1 MSISIRES
9 SSGEEV
15 ARHDRKPMRS
25 KAPIPL
31 ARLPVSSMDNDNA
44 RRPSRAFL
52 KRLLR
57 IRSGRFGL
65 FLVLVLVLLSLLAP
79 LVVPFSPLAMN
90 RGDEFA
96 PPSAR
101 YIFGTDQFGR
111 DIFSRVLYGG
121 RISLLVGFGSIGVA
135 ALIGVGTG
143 LLAGYLLGMVD
154 TAIMRLW
161 DVLLAF
167 PNIFLGI
174 AVVAV
179 LGPGPLVSA
188 LAIAVMNMP
197 HFSRI
202 ARAAVIA
209 EKQKEYVE
217 AARAI
222 GASDGRIVIK
232 SILPNT
238 IPPLLAQIATAI
250 PRAILLEA
258 SLSFLGLGTQP
269 PRPSWGSMLED
280 SREFLSR
287 APWYGLFPG
296 LVLFLLVLGQIFL
309 ANAIRDLLDP
319 TRQNIE

>member
-1 MSISIRES
+1 MDDDNVR
-9 SSGEEV
+9 
-15 ARHDRKPMRS
+15 RS
-25 KAPIPL
+25 
-31 ARLPVSSMDNDNA
+31 
-44 RRPSRAFL
+44 SRAFL

-65 FLVLVLVLLSLLAP
+65 LLVLVLVLLSLLAP
-79 LVVPFSPLAMN
+79 LVIPFSPLEMN
-90 RGDEFA
+90 RGDEFD

-135 ALIGVGTG
+135 ALIGVGSG

-179 LGPGPLVSA
+179 LGPGSLVSA
-188 LAIAVMNMP
+188 LAIAIMNMP

-209 EKQKEYVE
+209 EKEKEYVE

-222 GASDGRIVIK
+222 GAGDGRIIFK
-232 SILPNT
+232 TILPNT

-269 PRPSWGSMLED
+269 PRPSWGNMLED
-280 SREFLSR
+280 SREFLRR

-296 LVLFLLVLGQIFL
+296 LALFLLVLGLIFL
-309 ANAIRDLLDP
+309 SNAIRDLLDP
-319 TRQNIE
+319 TRQHIE

>member
-1 MSISIRES
+1 MTAAD
-9 SSGEEV
+9 EV
-15 ARHDRKPMRS
+15 EGAYS
-25 KAPIPL
+25 ASEAAGLPL
-31 ARLPVSSMDNDNA
+31 DADNA
-44 RRPSRAFL
+44 RRPSRVFL
-52 KRLLR
+52 QRLLR
-57 IRSGRFGL
+57 SGSGRFGL
-65 FLVLVLVLLSLLAP
+65 FLVLALVLLSLFAP
-79 LVVPFSPLAMN
+79 LVVPFSPLEMN

-96 PPSAR
+96 PPSVR

-121 RISLLVGFGSIGVA
+121 RISLLVGYGSIGVA
-135 ALIGVGTG
+135 ALIGVGSG

-179 LGPGPLVSA
+179 LGPGSLVSA
-188 LAIAVMNMP
+188 LAIAIMNMP

-217 AARAI
+217 AARVI

-269 PRPSWGSMLED
+269 PRPSWGNMLED

-287 APWYGLFPG
+287 APWYGFFPG
-296 LVLFLLVLGQIFL
+296 FALFLLVLGLIFL

-319 TRQNIE
+319 TRQNMD

>member
-1 MSISIRES
+1 MTVVD
-9 SSGEEV
+9 EV
-15 ARHDRKPMRS
+15 GSAYSASEAAGFP
-25 KAPIPL
+25 
-31 ARLPVSSMDNDNA
+31 MDNDNA

-57 IRSGRFGL
+57 SRSGRFGL
-65 FLVLVLVLLSLLAP
+65 FLVIVLVLLSLLAP
-79 LVVPFSPLAMN
+79 LVVPFSPLEMN
-90 RGDEFA
+90 RGDEFV

-174 AVVAV
+174 VVVAV

-258 SLSFLGLGTQP
+258 SLSFLGLGTQH
-269 PRPSWGSMLED
+269 PRPSWGNMLED

-296 LVLFLLVLGQIFL
+296 LALFLLVLGLIFL
-309 ANAIRDLLDP
+309 ANAIRDILDP
-319 TRQNIE
+319 TSQNIE

>member
-1 MSISIRES
+1 MTAADEVEGAHSA
-9 SSGEEV
+9 SG
-15 ARHDRKPMRS
+15 AADF
-25 KAPIPL
+25 
-31 ARLPVSSMDNDNA
+31 SMDNDYA
-44 RRPSRAFL
+44 RRPSHAFL
-52 KRLLR
+52 KQLLR
-57 IRSGRFGL
+57 SRSGRFGL
-65 FLVLVLVLLSLLAP
+65 SLVLVLVLLSLCAP
-79 LVVPFSPLAMN
+79 LVVPFTPLEMN
-90 RGDEFA
+90 RGDEFD
-96 PPSAR
+96 PPSTR

-111 DIFSRVLYGG
+111 DIFTRVLYGG
-121 RISLLVGFGSIGVA
+121 RISLLVGFGSIAVA
-135 ALIGVGTG
+135 ALIGVGSG
-143 LLAGYLLGMVD
+143 LLAGYLLGLAD
-154 TAIMRLW
+154 TAIMRIW

-217 AARAI
+217 AARAL

-258 SLSFLGLGTQP
+258 SLSFLGLGTQHP
-269 PRPSWGSMLED
+269 LPSWGNMLED
-280 SREFLSR
+280 SRDFLWR

-296 LVLFLLVLGQIFL
+296 LALFLLVLGLIFL
-309 ANAIRDLLDP
+309 ANAIRDILDP
-319 TRQNIE
+319 TSQNIE

>member
-1 MSISIRES
+1 
-9 SSGEEV
+9 
-15 ARHDRKPMRS
+15 
-25 KAPIPL
+25 
-31 ARLPVSSMDNDNA
+31 MDIDNA
-44 RRPSRAFL
+44 SGPSRSFL
-52 KRLLR
+52 RRLLR
-57 IRSGRFGL
+57 SRSGCFGL
-65 FLVLVLVLLSLLAP
+65 TLVLVLVLLSLLAP
-79 LVVPFSPLAMN
+79 LVVSSSPLEMN

-111 DIFSRVLYGG
+111 DIFSRILYGG
-121 RISLLVGFGSIGVA
+121 RISLLVGYGSIGVA
-135 ALIGVGTG
+135 ALIGVGSG
-143 LLAGYLLGMVD
+143 LLAGYLLGVVD
-154 TAIMRLW
+154 SAIMRLW

-179 LGPGPLVSA
+179 LGPGSLVSA
-188 LAIAVMNMP
+188 LAIAIMNMP

-222 GASDGRIVIK
+222 GASSGRIIIK

-269 PRPSWGSMLED
+269 PRPSWGNMLED
-280 SREFLSR
+280 SREFLWR

-296 LVLFLLVLGQIFL
+296 LALFLLVLGLIFL
-309 ANAIRDLLDP
+309 ADAIRDLLDP

>member
-1 MSISIRES
+1 MN
-9 SSGEEV
+9 
-15 ARHDRKPMRS
+15 
-25 KAPIPL
+25 
-31 ARLPVSSMDNDNA
+31 NDNA
-44 RRPSRAFL
+44 GRPPRAFL

-57 IRSGRFGL
+57 SRSGRFGL
-65 FLVLVLVLLSLLAP
+65 CLVLVLVLLSLLAP
-79 LVVPFSPLAMN
+79 LLLPFSPLEMN
-90 RGDEFA
+90 RGDEFD

-111 DIFSRVLYGG
+111 DIFTRVLYGG
-121 RISLLVGFGSIGVA
+121 RSSLLVGFGSIGVA

-154 TAIMRLW
+154 TAVMRLW

-179 LGPGPLVSA
+179 LGPGQLVSA
-188 LAIAVMNMP
+188 LAIAAMNMP
-197 HFSRI
+197 YFSRI

-209 EKQKEYVE
+209 EKEKEYVE

-222 GASDGRIVIK
+222 GAGDGRIIIN

-238 IPPLLAQIATAI
+238 IPPLLAQIAIAI

-269 PRPSWGSMLED
+269 PRPSWGNMLED
-280 SREFLSR
+280 SRDFLWR
-287 APWYGLFPG
+287 APWYGLYPG
-296 LVLFLLVLGQIFL
+296 LALFLLVLGLIFL

-319 TRQNIE
+319 TLQNIE

>member
-1 MSISIRES
+1 
-9 SSGEEV
+9 
-15 ARHDRKPMRS
+15 MRS

-57 IRSGRFGL
+57 SRSGRFGL

-79 LVVPFSPLAMN
+79 LVVPFSPLEMN

-269 PRPSWGSMLED
+269 PRPSWGNMLED

-296 LVLFLLVLGQIFL
+296 LVLFLLVLGLIFL

>member
-1 MSISIRES
+1 
-9 SSGEEV
+9 
-15 ARHDRKPMRS
+15 
-25 KAPIPL
+25 
-31 ARLPVSSMDNDNA
+31 MDNELD

-57 IRSGRFGL
+57 SRSGRFGL
-65 FLVLVLVLLSLLAP
+65 TLVLVLVLLSLLSP
-79 LVVPFSPLAMN
+79 LVAPFTPLEMN
-90 RGDEFA
+90 RGDEFE

-101 YIFGTDQFGR
+101 YVFGTDQFGR
-111 DIFSRVLYGG
+111 DIFSRVLHGG

-143 LLAGYLLGMVD
+143 LLAGYLLGWVD
-154 TAIMRLW
+154 SAVMRLW

-179 LGPGPLVSA
+179 LGPGSLVSA
-188 LAIAVMNMP
+188 LAIAAMNMP

-202 ARAAVIA
+202 TRAAVIA

-217 AARAI
+217 AARAM
-222 GASDGRIVIK
+222 GASDGRIAIM

-269 PRPSWGSMLED
+269 PRPSWGNMLED
-280 SREFLSR
+280 SRDFLWR
-287 APWYGLFPG
+287 APWYGLYPG
-296 LVLFLLVLGQIFL
+296 LALFLLVLGLIFL

>member
-1 MSISIRES
+1 MSAA
-9 SSGEEV
+9 EEV
-15 ARHDRKPMRS
+15 ESAYS
-25 KAPIPL
+25 AGE
-31 ARLPVSSMDNDNA
+31 AAVLPVDDDNA
-44 RRPSRAFL
+44 RHPSRAFL
-52 KRLLR
+52 QRLLR
-57 IRSGRFGL
+57 SRSGRFGL
-65 FLVLVLVLLSLLAP
+65 FLVLVLVLLSLFAP
-79 LVVPFSPLAMN
+79 LVVAFSPLEMN
-90 RGDEFA
+90 RGDEFE

-121 RISLLVGFGSIGVA
+121 RISLLVGYGSVGVA
-135 ALIGVGTG
+135 ALIGVGSG
-143 LLAGYLLGMVD
+143 LLAGYLLGMTD

-179 LGPGPLVSA
+179 LGPGQLVSA
-188 LAIAVMNMP
+188 LAIAIMNMP

-222 GASDGRIVIK
+222 GAGDGRIVIK

-238 IPPLLAQIATAI
+238 IPPLLAQVATAI

-269 PRPSWGSMLED
+269 PRPSWGNMLED

-287 APWYGLFPG
+287 APWYGFFPG
-296 LVLFLLVLGQIFL
+296 LALFLLVLGLIFL

-319 TRQNIE
+319 THQNIE

>member
-1 MSISIRES
+1 MTAIDEV
-9 SSGEEV
+9 EV
-15 ARHDRKPMRS
+15 AYSRSEAAGLSLGNDHARH
-25 KAPIPL
+25 
-31 ARLPVSSMDNDNA
+31 
-44 RRPSRAFL
+44 PSRAFL
-52 KRLLR
+52 RRLLR
-57 IRSGRFGL
+57 SRSGRFGL
-65 FLVLVLVLLSLLAP
+65 FLVLVLVLLSLFAP
-79 LVVPFSPLAMN
+79 LVVGFSPLEMN
-90 RGDEFA
+90 RGDEFE

-121 RISLLVGFGSIGVA
+121 RISLLVGYGSVGVA
-135 ALIGVGTG
+135 ALIGVGSG

-179 LGPGPLVSA
+179 LGPGQLVSA
-188 LAIAVMNMP
+188 LAISIMNMP

-222 GASDGRIVIK
+222 GASDGRIVIR

-269 PRPSWGSMLED
+269 PRPSWGNMLED
-280 SREFLSR
+280 SREFLWR
-287 APWYGLFPG
+287 APWYGFFPG
-296 LVLFLLVLGQIFL
+296 LALFLLVLGLIFL

>member
-1 MSISIRES
+1 
-9 SSGEEV
+9 
-15 ARHDRKPMRS
+15 
-25 KAPIPL
+25 
-31 ARLPVSSMDNDNA
+31 MDNDNA
-44 RRPSRAFL
+44 GRSSHAFL
-52 KRLLR
+52 KRLLG

-65 FLVLVLVLLSLLAP
+65 LLVLVLVLLSLLAP
-79 LVVPFSPLAMN
+79 LAVPFSPLEMN

-135 ALIGVGTG
+135 ALIGVGSG
-143 LLAGYLLGMVD
+143 LLAGYFLGMVD

-179 LGPGPLVSA
+179 LGPGSLVSA
-188 LAIAVMNMP
+188 LAIAIMNMP

-222 GASDGRIVIK
+222 GASSGRIVIM

-269 PRPSWGSMLED
+269 PRPSWGNMLED
-280 SREFLSR
+280 SREFLRR

-296 LVLFLLVLGQIFL
+296 LALFLLVLGLIFL
-309 ANAIRDLLDP
+309 SNAIRDLLDP

>member
-1 MSISIRES
+1 MNNELD
-9 SSGEEV
+9 G
-15 ARHDRKPMRS
+15 
-25 KAPIPL
+25 
-31 ARLPVSSMDNDNA
+31 
-44 RRPSRAFL
+44 RPSRAFL

-57 IRSGRFGL
+57 SRSGRFGL
-65 FLVLVLVLLSLLAP
+65 TLVLILVLLSLLAP
-79 LVVPFSPLAMN
+79 LVGPFSPLEMN
-90 RGDEFA
+90 RGDEFE

-101 YIFGTDQFGR
+101 YLFGTDQFGR
-111 DIFSRVLYGG
+111 DIFSRVLHGG

-143 LLAGYLLGMVD
+143 LLAGYLLGLVD
-154 TAIMRLW
+154 SAVMRLQ

-179 LGPGPLVSA
+179 LGPGSLVSA
-188 LAIAVMNMP
+188 LAIAAMNMP

-202 ARAAVIA
+202 TRAAVIA

-217 AARAI
+217 AARAM
-222 GASDGRIVIK
+222 GASDGRIAIM

-238 IPPLLAQIATAI
+238 IPPLLAQVATAI

-269 PRPSWGSMLED
+269 PRPSWGNMLED
-280 SREFLSR
+280 SRDFLWR
-287 APWYGLFPG
+287 APWYGLYPG
-296 LVLFLLVLGQIFL
+296 LALFLLVLGLIFL

>member
-1 MSISIRES
+1 
-9 SSGEEV
+9 
-15 ARHDRKPMRS
+15 
-25 KAPIPL
+25 
-31 ARLPVSSMDNDNA
+31 MDNKFD
-44 RRPSRAFL
+44 RRPSHAIL

-57 IRSGRFGL
+57 SGSGRFGL
-65 FLVLVLVLLSLLAP
+65 TLVLVLVLLSLLAP
-79 LVVPFSPLAMN
+79 LVVPFSPLEMN
-90 RGDEFA
+90 RGDEFE

-101 YIFGTDQFGR
+101 YVFGTDQFGR
-111 DIFSRVLYGG
+111 DIFSRVLHGG
-121 RISLLVGFGSIGVA
+121 RISLFVGFGSIGVA

-143 LLAGYLLGMVD
+143 LLAGYLLGWVD
-154 TAIMRLW
+154 SAVMRLW

-179 LGPGPLVSA
+179 LGPGSLVSA
-188 LAIAVMNMP
+188 LAIAAMNMP

-202 ARAAVIA
+202 TRAAVIA

-217 AARAI
+217 AARAM
-222 GASDGRIVIK
+222 GASDGRIAIM

-269 PRPSWGSMLED
+269 PRPSWGNMLED
-280 SREFLSR
+280 SRDFLWR
-287 APWYGLFPG
+287 APWYGLYPG
-296 LVLFLLVLGQIFL
+296 LALFLLVLGLIFL

>member
-1 MSISIRES
+1 
-9 SSGEEV
+9 
-15 ARHDRKPMRS
+15 
-25 KAPIPL
+25 
-31 ARLPVSSMDNDNA
+31 MDNKLD

-57 IRSGRFGL
+57 SRSGRFGL
-65 FLVLVLVLLSLLAP
+65 TLVLVLVLLSLLAP
-79 LVVPFSPLAMN
+79 LVAPFTPLEMN
-90 RGDEFA
+90 RGDEFE

-101 YIFGTDQFGR
+101 YVFGTDQFGR
-111 DIFSRVLYGG
+111 DIFSRVLHGG

-143 LLAGYLLGMVD
+143 LLAGYLLGWVD
-154 TAIMRLW
+154 SAVMRLW

-179 LGPGPLVSA
+179 LGPGSLVSA
-188 LAIAVMNMP
+188 LAIAAMNMP

-202 ARAAVIA
+202 TRAAVIA

-217 AARAI
+217 AARAM
-222 GASDGRIVIK
+222 GASDGRIAIM

-269 PRPSWGSMLED
+269 PRPSWGNMLED
-280 SREFLSR
+280 SRDFLWR
-287 APWYGLFPG
+287 APWYGLYPG
-296 LVLFLLVLGQIFL
+296 LALFLLVLGLIFL

>member
-1 MSISIRES
+1 MTAAD
-9 SSGEEV
+9 EV
-15 ARHDRKPMRS
+15 GGARSVSEAAGFRLRTRIMPGVPH
-25 KAPIPL
+25 AP
-31 ARLPVSSMDNDNA
+31 
-44 RRPSRAFL
+44 FL
-52 KRLLR
+52 KRPLR
-57 IRSGRFGL
+57 SRSGSFGL
-65 FLVLVLVLLSLLAP
+65 FLVLVLVLLSLCAP
-79 LVVPFSPLAMN
+79 LVAPFSPLEMN

-96 PPSAR
+96 PPSDR

-121 RISLLVGFGSIGVA
+121 RISLLVGYGSIGVA
-135 ALIGVGTG
+135 ALIGVGSG
-143 LLAGYLLGMVD
+143 LIAGYLLGMVD

-222 GASDGRIVIK
+222 GASDGRIVINT
-232 SILPNT
+232 ILPNT
-238 IPPLLAQIATAI
+238 VPPLLAQIATAI

-269 PRPSWGSMLED
+269 PLPSWGNMLED
-280 SREFLSR
+280 SREFLRR

-296 LVLFLLVLGQIFL
+296 LALFLLVLGLIFL
-309 ANAIRDLLDP
+309 SSAIRDHLDP
-319 TRQNIE
+319 TRQHIE

>member
-1 MSISIRES
+1 M
-9 SSGEEV
+9 
-15 ARHDRKPMRS
+15 
-25 KAPIPL
+25 
-31 ARLPVSSMDNDNA
+31 
-44 RRPSRAFL
+44 
-52 KRLLR
+52 
-57 IRSGRFGL
+57 
-65 FLVLVLVLLSLLAP
+65 
-79 LVVPFSPLAMN
+79 
-90 RGDEFA
+90 
-96 PPSAR
+96 
-101 YIFGTDQFGR
+101 
-111 DIFSRVLYGG
+111 
-121 RISLLVGFGSIGVA
+121 GFGSIGVA
-135 ALIGVGTG
+135 ALIGVGSG
-143 LLAGYLLGMVD
+143 LLAGYFLGMVD

-179 LGPGPLVSA
+179 LGPGSLVSA
-188 LAIAVMNMP
+188 LAIAIMNMP

-217 AARAI
+217 AARAV
-222 GASDGRIVIK
+222 GASSGRIVIM

-269 PRPSWGSMLED
+269 PRPSWGNMLED
-280 SREFLSR
+280 SREFLRR

-296 LVLFLLVLGQIFL
+296 LALFLLVLGLIFL
-309 ANAIRDLLDP
+309 SNAIRDLLDP

>member
-1 MSISIRES
+1 
-9 SSGEEV
+9 
-15 ARHDRKPMRS
+15 
-25 KAPIPL
+25 
-31 ARLPVSSMDNDNA
+31 MDNKFD
-44 RRPSRAFL
+44 RRPSNAIL

-57 IRSGRFGL
+57 SGSGRFGL
-65 FLVLVLVLLSLLAP
+65 TLVLVLVLLSLLAP
-79 LVVPFSPLAMN
+79 LVVPFSPLEMN
-90 RGDEFA
+90 RGDEFE

-101 YIFGTDQFGR
+101 YVFGTDQFGR
-111 DIFSRVLYGG
+111 DIFSRVLHGG
-121 RISLLVGFGSIGVA
+121 RISLFVGFGSIGVA

-143 LLAGYLLGMVD
+143 LLAGYLLGWVD
-154 TAIMRLW
+154 SAVMRLW

-179 LGPGPLVSA
+179 LGPGSLVSA
-188 LAIAVMNMP
+188 LAIAAMNMP

-202 ARAAVIA
+202 TRAAVIA

-217 AARAI
+217 AARAM
-222 GASDGRIVIK
+222 GASDGRIAIM

-269 PRPSWGSMLED
+269 PRPSWGNMLED
-280 SREFLSR
+280 SRDFLWR
-287 APWYGLFPG
+287 APWYGLYPG
-296 LVLFLLVLGQIFL
+296 LALFLLVLGLIFL
-309 ANAIRDLLDP
+309 ASAIRDLLDP

>member
-1 MSISIRES
+1 MTAAD
-9 SSGEEV
+9 EV
-15 ARHDRKPMRS
+15 EGAYSASEAAGFPMANDKPRQ
-25 KAPIPL
+25 
-31 ARLPVSSMDNDNA
+31 
-44 RRPSRAFL
+44 PSRAFFAG
-52 KRLLR
+52 LLR
-57 IRSGRFGL
+57 SRSGRFGL

-79 LVVPFSPLAMN
+79 LVGPFSPLEMN

-96 PPSAR
+96 PPSVR

-135 ALIGVGTG
+135 GLIGVGTG

-154 TAIMRLW
+154 MAIMRLW

-179 LGPGPLVSA
+179 LGPGQLVSA

-222 GASDGRIVIK
+222 GASDGRIVIR

-238 IPPLLAQIATAI
+238 MPPLLAQIATAI

-269 PRPSWGSMLED
+269 PRPSWGNMLED
-280 SREFLSR
+280 SREFLQR

-296 LVLFLLVLGQIFL
+296 LALFLLVLGLIFL
-309 ANAIRDLLDP
+309 SNAIRDILDP

>member
-1 MSISIRES
+1 
-9 SSGEEV
+9 
-15 ARHDRKPMRS
+15 
-25 KAPIPL
+25 
-31 ARLPVSSMDNDNA
+31 MDNDNA
-44 RRPSRAFL
+44 GRSSSAFL

-65 FLVLVLVLLSLLAP
+65 LLVLVLVLLSLLAP
-79 LVVPFSPLAMN
+79 LAVPFSPLEMN

-135 ALIGVGTG
+135 ALIGVGSG
-143 LLAGYLLGMVD
+143 LLAGYFLGMVD

-179 LGPGPLVSA
+179 LGPGSLVSA
-188 LAIAVMNMP
+188 LAIAIMNMP

-217 AARAI
+217 AARAV
-222 GASDGRIVIK
+222 GASSGRIVIM

-269 PRPSWGSMLED
+269 PRPSWGNMLED
-280 SREFLSR
+280 SREFLRR

-296 LVLFLLVLGQIFL
+296 LALFLLVLGLIFL
-309 ANAIRDLLDP
+309 SNAIRDLLDP

>member
-1 MSISIRES
+1 
-9 SSGEEV
+9 
-15 ARHDRKPMRS
+15 
-25 KAPIPL
+25 
-31 ARLPVSSMDNDNA
+31 MDNDNA
-44 RRPSRAFL
+44 SRPSRAIL

-57 IRSGRFGL
+57 SRSGRFGL
-65 FLVLVLVLLSLLAP
+65 FPVLVLVLLSLLAP
-79 LVVPFSPLAMN
+79 LVVPYSPLEMN

-96 PPSAR
+96 PPSTR

-121 RISLLVGFGSIGVA
+121 RISLLVGYGSIGVA

-154 TAIMRLW
+154 TAVMRLW

-179 LGPGPLVSA
+179 LGPGPLVTA

-202 ARAAVIA
+202 SRAAVIA
-209 EKQKEYVE
+209 EKQKEYIE

-222 GASDGRIVIK
+222 GASDGWIVIK

-269 PRPSWGSMLED
+269 PRPSWGNMLED

-296 LVLFLLVLGQIFL
+296 LALFLLVLGLIFL
-309 ANAIRDLLDP
+309 ADAIRDLLDP
-319 TRQNIE
+319 THQNIE

>member
-1 MSISIRES
+1 MTVAD
-9 SSGEEV
+9 EV
-15 ARHDRKPMRS
+15 EGAYSASEAAGFP
-25 KAPIPL
+25 
-31 ARLPVSSMDNDNA
+31 MDNDNA

-52 KRLLR
+52 KRLLC

-79 LVVPFSPLAMN
+79 LVVPFSPLEMN
-90 RGDEFA
+90 RGDEFV

-143 LLAGYLLGMVD
+143 LLSGYLLGMVD

-269 PRPSWGSMLED
+269 PRPSWGNMLED

>member
-1 MSISIRES
+1 
-9 SSGEEV
+9 
-15 ARHDRKPMRS
+15 
-25 KAPIPL
+25 
-31 ARLPVSSMDNDNA
+31 MDNELA

-52 KRLLR
+52 TRLLR

-65 FLVLVLVLLSLLAP
+65 SLVLVLVLLSLLAP
-79 LVVPFSPLAMN
+79 LAAPFSPLEMN

-101 YIFGTDQFGR
+101 YLFGTDQFGR
-111 DIFSRVLYGG
+111 DIFSRVLHGG
-121 RISLLVGFGSIGVA
+121 GISLLVGFGSIGVA
-135 ALIGVGTG
+135 ALIGVGSG
-143 LLAGYLLGMVD
+143 ILAGYFLGMVD
-154 TAIMRLW
+154 SAIMRLW

-179 LGPGPLVSA
+179 LGPGSLVSA
-188 LAIAVMNMP
+188 LAIALMNMP
-197 HFSRI
+197 HFSRV

-217 AARAI
+217 AARAM
-222 GASDGRIVIK
+222 GAGHGRIVIVTL
-232 SILPNT
+232 LPNT

-269 PRPSWGSMLED
+269 PRPSWGNMLED
-280 SREFLSR
+280 SRDFLWR
-287 APWYGLFPG
+287 APWYGLYPG
-296 LVLFLLVLGQIFL
+296 LSLFLLVLGLIFL

-319 TRQNIE
+319 TRQNLE

>member
-1 MSISIRES
+1 
-9 SSGEEV
+9 
-15 ARHDRKPMRS
+15 
-25 KAPIPL
+25 
-31 ARLPVSSMDNDNA
+31 MDNDNA
-44 RRPSRAFL
+44 SRPSRAIL

-57 IRSGRFGL
+57 SRSGRFGL
-65 FLVLVLVLLSLLAP
+65 FPVLVLVLLSLLAP
-79 LVVPFSPLAMN
+79 LVVPYSPLEMN

-96 PPSAR
+96 PPSTR

-121 RISLLVGFGSIGVA
+121 RISLLAGFGSIGVA

-179 LGPGPLVSA
+179 LGPGPLVTA

-202 ARAAVIA
+202 SRAAVIA
-209 EKQKEYVE
+209 EKQKEYIE

-222 GASDGRIVIK
+222 GASDGWIVIK

-269 PRPSWGSMLED
+269 PRPSWGNMLED

-296 LVLFLLVLGQIFL
+296 LALFLLVLGLIFL
-309 ANAIRDLLDP
+309 ADAIRDLLDP
-319 TRQNIE
+319 THQNIE

>member
-1 MSISIRES
+1 
-9 SSGEEV
+9 
-15 ARHDRKPMRS
+15 
-25 KAPIPL
+25 
-31 ARLPVSSMDNDNA
+31 MDNELD

-57 IRSGRFGL
+57 SRSGRFGL
-65 FLVLVLVLLSLLAP
+65 TLVLVLALLSLLSP
-79 LVVPFSPLAMN
+79 LVAPFTPLEMN
-90 RGDEFA
+90 RGDEFE

-101 YIFGTDQFGR
+101 YVFGTDQFGR
-111 DIFSRVLYGG
+111 DIFSRVLHGG

-143 LLAGYLLGMVD
+143 LLAGYLLGWVD
-154 TAIMRLW
+154 SAVMRLW

-179 LGPGPLVSA
+179 LGPGSLVSA
-188 LAIAVMNMP
+188 LAIAAMNMP

-202 ARAAVIA
+202 TRAAVIA

-217 AARAI
+217 AARAM
-222 GASDGRIVIK
+222 GASDGRIAIM

-269 PRPSWGSMLED
+269 PRPSWGNMLED
-280 SREFLSR
+280 SRDFLWR
-287 APWYGLFPG
+287 APWYGLYPG
-296 LVLFLLVLGQIFL
+296 LALFLLVLGLIFL

>member
-1 MSISIRES
+1 MT
-9 SSGEEV
+9 V
-15 ARHDRKPMRS
+15 ADEAEGACSASEAAGFR
-25 KAPIPL
+25 
-31 ARLPVSSMDNDNA
+31 MDKLNGGHPA
-44 RRPSRAFL
+44 YAFL

-57 IRSGRFGL
+57 SRSGRFGL
-65 FLVLVLVLLSLLAP
+65 FLVLLLVLLALFAP
-79 LVVPFSPLAMN
+79 LLVPFSPLEMN
-90 RGDEFA
+90 RGDEFE

-101 YIFGTDQFGR
+101 YLFGTDQFGR
-111 DIFSRVLYGG
+111 DIFSRVLHGG

-135 ALIGVGTG
+135 GLIGVGSG
-143 LLAGYLLGMVD
+143 LLAGYMLGMVD
-154 TAIMRLW
+154 SVVMRLW

-179 LGPGPLVSA
+179 LGPGPFVSA

-217 AARAI
+217 AARAL
-222 GASDGRIVIK
+222 GASNWRIVIR

-269 PRPSWGSMLED
+269 PRPSWGNMLED
-280 SREFLSR
+280 SHEFLTR

-296 LVLFLLVLGQIFL
+296 LALFLLVLGLIFL
-309 ANAIRDLLDP
+309 ADAIRDLLDP
-319 TRQNIE
+319 TRQNID

>member
-1 MSISIRES
+1 
-9 SSGEEV
+9 
-15 ARHDRKPMRS
+15 
-25 KAPIPL
+25 
-31 ARLPVSSMDNDNA
+31 MDNDNA
-44 RRPSRAFL
+44 RRPARAFL

-57 IRSGRFGL
+57 SGSGRLGL
-65 FLVLVLVLLSLLAP
+65 SLVLVLVLLSLLAP
-79 LVVPFSPLAMN
+79 LVVPFSPLEMN

-121 RISLLVGFGSIGVA
+121 RISLLVGFGSVGVA
-135 ALIGVGTG
+135 ALIGVGSG
-143 LLAGYLLGMVD
+143 LLAGYFLGLVD

-179 LGPGPLVSA
+179 LGPGALVSA
-188 LAIAVMNMP
+188 LALAVMNMP

-222 GASDGRIVIK
+222 GASDGRIVMK

-238 IPPLLAQIATAI
+238 MPPLLAQIATAI

-269 PRPSWGSMLED
+269 PRPSWGNMLED
-280 SREFLSR
+280 SREFLRR

-296 LVLFLLVLGQIFL
+296 LALFLLVLGLIFL

-319 TRQNIE
+319 TRQNIEGGRV

>member
-1 MSISIRES
+1 
-9 SSGEEV
+9 
-15 ARHDRKPMRS
+15 
-25 KAPIPL
+25 
-31 ARLPVSSMDNDNA
+31 MDNDNA
-44 RRPSRAFL
+44 NRPSRVFL
-52 KRLLR
+52 TRLLR
-57 IRSGRFGL
+57 SRSGRFGL
-65 FLVLVLVLLSLLAP
+65 SLVLVLVLLSLIAP
-79 LVVPFSPLAMN
+79 LVVPSSPLAMN

-121 RISLLVGFGSIGVA
+121 RISLLVGYGSIGVA
-135 ALIGVGTG
+135 ALIGVGSG
-143 LLAGYLLGMVD
+143 LLAGYLLGIVD
-154 TAIMRLW
+154 SAIMRLW

-179 LGPGPLVSA
+179 LGPGSLVSA
-188 LAIAVMNMP
+188 LAIAIMNMP

-217 AARAI
+217 AARAL
-222 GASDGRIVIK
+222 GASSGRIIIR

-269 PRPSWGSMLED
+269 PRPSWGNMLED
-280 SREFLSR
+280 SREFLWR

-296 LVLFLLVLGQIFL
+296 LALFLLVLGLIFL
-309 ANAIRDLLDP
+309 ADAIRDLLDP
-319 TRQNIE
+319 TRQNIERGNV

>member
-1 MSISIRES
+1 MTAAD
-9 SSGEEV
+9 EV
-15 ARHDRKPMRS
+15 EGAYS
-25 KAPIPL
+25 ASE
-31 ARLPVSSMDNDNA
+31 AAGLPMDNDNVW
-44 RRPSRAFL
+44 RPARAFL
-52 KRLLR
+52 RQLLR

-65 FLVLVLVLLSLLAP
+65 FLVLVLVFLSLFAP
-79 LVVPFSPLAMN
+79 LVVPFSPLEMN

-135 ALIGVGTG
+135 ALIGVGSG

-188 LAIAVMNMP
+188 VAIAVMNMP

-269 PRPSWGSMLED
+269 PRPSWGNMLED

>member
-1 MSISIRES
+1 MTAAVEVES
-9 SSGEEV
+9 VKSAGL
-15 ARHDRKPMRS
+15 
-25 KAPIPL
+25 PL
-31 ARLPVSSMDNDNA
+31 GNDNA
-44 RRPSRAFL
+44 RRPVRGFL
-52 KRLLR
+52 KRLLQ

-65 FLVLVLVLLSLLAP
+65 FLVLALVLLSLFAP
-79 LVVPFSPLAMN
+79 LVVPFSPLEMN

-101 YIFGTDQFGR
+101 YLFGTDQFGR

-135 ALIGVGTG
+135 ALIGVGSG
-143 LLAGYLLGMVD
+143 LVAGYLLGTVD
-154 TAIMRLW
+154 TVIMRLW

-222 GASDGRIVIK
+222 GASDGRIVFK

-269 PRPSWGSMLED
+269 PRPSWGNMLED

>member
-1 MSISIRES
+1 M
-9 SSGEEV
+9 
-15 ARHDRKPMRS
+15 
-25 KAPIPL
+25 PIPL
-31 ARLPVSSMDNDNA
+31 ARLPVSLWTMDDA

-57 IRSGRFGL
+57 SRSGRFGL
-65 FLVLVLVLLSLLAP
+65 FLVLVLVLPSLFAP
-79 LVVPFSPLAMN
+79 LVVPFSPLEMN

-96 PPSAR
+96 RPSAR

-197 HFSRI
+197 YFSRI

-222 GASDGRIVIK
+222 GASDRRIVIK

-269 PRPSWGSMLED
+269 PRPSWGNMLED

-296 LVLFLLVLGQIFL
+296 LALFLLVLGLIFL
-309 ANAIRDLLDP
+309 ANAIRDILDP

>member
-1 MSISIRES
+1 
-9 SSGEEV
+9 
-15 ARHDRKPMRS
+15 
-25 KAPIPL
+25 
-31 ARLPVSSMDNDNA
+31 MDNVIV

-52 KRLLR
+52 NRLLR

-65 FLVLVLVLLSLLAP
+65 LLVFVLVLLSLFAP
-79 LVVPFSPLAMN
+79 LVAPFAPLEMN
-90 RGDEFA
+90 RGDEFE

-154 TAIMRLW
+154 SAVMRIW

-179 LGPGPLVSA
+179 LGPGSLISA
-188 LAIAVMNMP
+188 FAIALMNMP

-222 GASDGRIVIK
+222 GASDGRIAIMG
-232 SILPNT
+232 ILPNT
-238 IPPLLAQIATAI
+238 FPPLLAQIATAI

-269 PRPSWGSMLED
+269 PRPSWGNMLED
-280 SREFLSR
+280 SRDFLWR
-287 APWYGLFPG
+287 APWYGLYPG
-296 LVLFLLVLGQIFL
+296 LALFLLVLGLIFL

>member
-1 MSISIRES
+1 MTVVD
-9 SSGEEV
+9 EV
-15 ARHDRKPMRS
+15 GSAYSASEAAGFP
-25 KAPIPL
+25 
-31 ARLPVSSMDNDNA
+31 MDNDNA

-57 IRSGRFGL
+57 SRSGRFGL
-65 FLVLVLVLLSLLAP
+65 FLVIVLVLLSLLAP
-79 LVVPFSPLAMN
+79 LVVPFSPLEMN
-90 RGDEFA
+90 RGDEFV

-188 LAIAVMNMP
+188 LAISVMNMP

-269 PRPSWGSMLED
+269 PRPSWGNMLED

>member
-1 MSISIRES
+1 MTAAD
-9 SSGEEV
+9 EV
-15 ARHDRKPMRS
+15 KVAHSRSEAAGLSLGNDRARH
-25 KAPIPL
+25 
-31 ARLPVSSMDNDNA
+31 
-44 RRPSRAFL
+44 PSRAVL
-52 KRLLR
+52 QRLLGS
-57 IRSGRFGL
+57 RSGRFGL
-65 FLVLVLVLLSLLAP
+65 FLVLVLVLLSLFAP
-79 LVVPFSPLAMN
+79 LVVGFSPLEMN
-90 RGDEFA
+90 RGDEFE

-121 RISLLVGFGSIGVA
+121 RISLLVGYGSIGVA
-135 ALIGVGTG
+135 ALIGVGSG
-143 LLAGYLLGMVD
+143 LIAGYLLGLVD

-179 LGPGPLVSA
+179 LGPGQFVSA
-188 LAIAVMNMP
+188 LAIAIMNMP

-222 GASDGRIVIK
+222 GASDWRIVIK

-269 PRPSWGSMLED
+269 PRPSWGNMLED
-280 SREFLSR
+280 SREFLWR
-287 APWYGLFPG
+287 APWYGFFPG
-296 LVLFLLVLGQIFL
+296 LALFLLVLGLIFL